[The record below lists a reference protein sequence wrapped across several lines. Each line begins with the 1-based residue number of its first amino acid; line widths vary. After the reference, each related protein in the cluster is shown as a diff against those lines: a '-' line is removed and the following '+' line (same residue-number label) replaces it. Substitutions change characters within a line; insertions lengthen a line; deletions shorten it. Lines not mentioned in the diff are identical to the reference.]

1 MRAIAGGAIASQG
14 GLYLAHSSEPT
25 AAGWALSLLAI
36 VGGLAL
42 VAGLFTPGAA
52 LSVSVAA
59 LCIAAIGIPAPDTG
73 FRIDRAS
80 AILVIVDGIALA
92 LLGPGAHSID
102 AYLFGRREIIMPP
115 DPPLR

>member
-1 MRAIAGGAIASQG
+1 MRAIAGGAFASQG

-25 AAGWALSLLAI
+25 AAGWGLSLLAI

-42 VAGLFTPGAA
+42 IAGLFTPGAA
-52 LSVSVAA
+52 LSVSLAA
-59 LCIAAIGIPAPDTG
+59 LGIAAIGFPGPDTG
-73 FRIDRAS
+73 FRIDRAA
-80 AILVIVDGIALA
+80 AILVIADGIALA